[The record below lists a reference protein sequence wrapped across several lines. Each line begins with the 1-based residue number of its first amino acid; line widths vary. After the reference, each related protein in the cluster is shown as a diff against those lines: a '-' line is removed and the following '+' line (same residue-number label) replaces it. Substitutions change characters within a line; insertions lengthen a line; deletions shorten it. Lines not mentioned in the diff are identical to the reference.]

1 MATVESVTGP
11 VDVDDLGTT
20 LIHEHLRCWD
30 EATHLQ
36 WPNAGTAS
44 EDPPYA
50 VEPGKDY
57 EVAVDAAKRAL
68 AGGVKTICDPTAMF
82 LGRDVEFMRRV
93 AEETGLQ
100 VIPCTGIYTYDHL
113 PTFFVSRDAD
123 MIAEMF
129 VGDIENGCQGTEIK
143 AAFIKVAADEPGVN
157 ENIEKL
163 HRAAARASLR
173 TGAPIMAHSRPASD
187 TATRQLEIF
196 EEEGVAPE
204 KIQIAHCG
212 DSADVDQIERILDK
226 GVYAGLDRYGI
237 EMYLP
242 YDQRIATTRAL
253 LERGHA
259 ERIFLGADSCATLD
273 WFPPPVIEQMVEAG
287 MAKDWH
293 IGIVPE
299 RVLPELREDGMSED
313 QERTMMVENAAR
325 WLAG

>member
-1 MATVESVTGP
+1 MTKRAPTPHAPTDERAPELTLGGKNIDSRTMAKVESVTGP
-11 VDVDDLGTT
+11 IDAGDLGTT

-50 VEPGKDY
+50 VAPGDDY
-57 EVAVDAAKRAL
+57 GVAVEAAKRAQ
-68 AGGVKTICDPTAMF
+68 AGEVKTICDPTAMF

-113 PTFFVSRDAD
+113 PAFFVSRDAD

-129 VGDIENGCQGTEIK
+129 VGDIENGCQGAEIK

-163 HRAAARASLR
+163 HRAAARASLQ

-196 EEEGVAPE
+196 DEEGVAPE

-237 EMYLP
+237 EMYLRTSSGSRP
-242 YDQRIATTRAL
+242 RSRCSSAATSSGSSSAPI
-253 LERGHA
+253 HA
-259 ERIFLGADSCATLD
+259 RPSTGSRR
-273 WFPPPVIEQMVEAG
+273 P
-287 MAKDWH
+287 
-293 IGIVPE
+293 
-299 RVLPELREDGMSED
+299 
-313 QERTMMVENAAR
+313 
-325 WLAG
+325 